1 MSGGISRQRLT
12 GGSRVGLIAGIVLL
26 LFGVV
31 GGSWLLA
38 TVGLA
43 LLIGA
48 GVTWYSAH
56 RSADA
61 LEQPWPFPPDY
72 RTRAEALAR
81 PIDPT
86 PQRLLPPD
94 EKSKLIARVE
104 TTPEGLSR
112 LIAEKPPA
120 WPWAVFTSV
129 LVQRRNA
136 LQARL
141 RHVVSGYQPHS
152 GIPALSGAAYSQL
165 GHHVLRT
172 ILDTVT
178 QLEGFMLSP
187 AFTGTLGTDEDSADA
202 DAIAGLAN
210 RLMDYHQTF
219 LTEAETC
226 LQTPVEPE
234 AWVFVHDMG
243 ALALAPLVGFDQ
255 FILTMCSRIGEAQD
269 LLPYA
274 SSGDVVGLDEV
285 GLAIDAPDGLF
296 DRFGAHVKRFTE

>member
-1 MSGGISRQRLT
+1 MSGGISLQRLT
-12 GGSRVGLIAGIVLL
+12 GGSRVSLIAGIVLL
-26 LFGVV
+26 LVGVG

-38 TVGLA
+38 AVGLA

-56 RSADA
+56 QSADA
-61 LEQPWPFPPDY
+61 LEQPWAFPPDY

-81 PIDPT
+81 PLDPT

-94 EKSKLIARVE
+94 EKSAMIARVE
-104 TTPEGLSR
+104 TTGEGLSR

-136 LQARL
+136 VQARL
-141 RHVVSGYQPHS
+141 RHVVSGYQPHP
-152 GIPALSGAAYSQL
+152 GLPALSGAAYSQL

-172 ILDTVT
+172 IIDTVE

-187 AFTGTLGTDEDSADA
+187 AFTGTLGTDEDTADA
-202 DAIAGLAN
+202 DATAGLAH
-210 RLMDYHQTF
+210 RLMDYHQIF
-219 LTEAETC
+219 LNEAETC
-226 LQTPVEPE
+226 LQTPVQPE
-234 AWVFVHDMG
+234 ARVFVQDLG

-269 LLPYA
+269 LLPYT
-274 SSGDVVGLDEV
+274 STGDVIGLDEV
-285 GLAIDAPDGLF
+285 NLTMAAPDGLL
-296 DRFGAHVKRFTE
+296 DRFEAHVERFNE

>member
-1 MSGGISRQRLT
+1 MSSGMSRQRLA
-12 GGSRVGLIAGIVLL
+12 GGSRISLIAGTVLL
-26 LFGVV
+26 LV
-31 GGSWLLA
+31 GLVSGSWVVA
-38 TVGLA
+38 AVGLA

-48 GVTWYSAH
+48 GATWYSTH

-61 LEQPWPFPPDY
+61 LEQPWPFPPEY
-72 RTRAEALAR
+72 RSQAEALAR

-94 EKSKLIARVE
+94 EKSAMIARVE
-104 TTPEGLSR
+104 TTGEGLSR

-120 WPWAVFTSV
+120 WPWAAFTSV

-136 LQARL
+136 LQGRL
-141 RHVVSGYQPHS
+141 RTVVSGYQPRS
-152 GIPALSGAAYSQL
+152 GLPALSGAAYSQL

-172 ILDTVT
+172 ILDTVA

-187 AFTGTLGTDEDSADA
+187 AFTGTLETGEDSIDA

-226 LQTPVEPE
+226 LQTRVEPE
-234 AWVFVHDMG
+234 ARVFVQDLG
-243 ALALAPLVGFDQ
+243 ALALVPLVGFDQ
-255 FILTMCSRIGEAQD
+255 FIRTMCSRIGEAQD
-269 LLPYA
+269 LLPYTSA
-274 SSGDVVGLDEV
+274 GDVIRLDEV
-285 GLAIDAPDGLF
+285 GLTIDAPDGLL
-296 DRFGAHVKRFTE
+296 DRFTAHVKRFTE

>member
-1 MSGGISRQRLT
+1 MSGGMSRQRLT
-12 GGSRVGLIAGIVLL
+12 GGSRVSLIAGIVLL
-26 LFGVV
+26 LVGVG

-38 TVGLA
+38 AVGLA

-48 GVTWYSAH
+48 GVTWYSAN
-56 RSADA
+56 RSKDA
-61 LEQPWPFPPDY
+61 LEQPWPYPPDY

-86 PQRLLPPD
+86 PQRLLPPS
-94 EKSKLIARVE
+94 EKSAMIARVE
-104 TTPEGLSR
+104 TNPEALSR
-112 LIAEKPPA
+112 LIDEKPPA

-136 LQARL
+136 LQGRL
-141 RHVVSGYQPHS
+141 RTVVSGYQPRP
-152 GIPALSGAAYSQL
+152 GLPALSGAAYSQL

-187 AFTGTLGTDEDSADA
+187 AFTGTLETGEDNADP

-210 RLMDYHQTF
+210 RLMDYHQIF

-243 ALALAPLVGFDQ
+243 ALALVPLVGFDQ

-269 LLPYA
+269 LLPYT
-274 SSGDVVGLDEV
+274 SSGDVIGLDEV
-285 GLAIDAPDGLF
+285 GLTIDAPDGLF
-296 DRFGAHVKRFTE
+296 DRFEAHVKRFTE